1 MRIRLFTLLIGAL
14 SFAATGQASII
25 FRPNEKVKYVAPG
38 EEEVSGNAQHLYDI
52 AQEAEKKGNTG
63 RAIKAY
69 TTLLRKYPH
78 DTLAPTAC
86 YRAGQL
92 LEQKHDYI
100 HAANTYRILVEKF
113 PNSPHFDE
121 AMEAQFRIGEMYL
134 SGKKTKLLG
143 IPIAT
148 SMERA
153 VEIFAAIVRT
163 APYGIY
169 TARAQFDIGLARQKQ
184 HANDAAIQA
193 YQAVIDK
200 FPNEAIA
207 ADAQYQIGYIWYEAA
222 RRGTNDRGA
231 TEKAQTGFQDFLFR
245 YPKSEKVAQARENL
259 DHLQEKSTGDAMKI
273 AKFYDKKKA
282 YRAAVIYYNEVI
294 HEQPG
299 SAASAEA
306 QKRVDEI
313 RAKVGPTALQPAVNV
328 PQQKKKQVASRG
340 SSGNTRPAFRNSDAE
355 VAPLPPPEQDSN
367 LPPPASLSPPTT
379 TAPEPSPNPESS
391 PAPEASATPGPSA
404 APDSAASPAP

>member
-1 MRIRLFTLLIGAL
+1 MRIRLFTLVIGAISL
-14 SFAATGQASII
+14 ATAGEASII

-38 EEEVSGNAQHLYDI
+38 EEEVSGNAQHLYEI
-52 AQEAEKKGNTG
+52 AQEAEKKGNNG

-92 LEQKHDYI
+92 LEEKRDYI

-113 PNSPHFDE
+113 PNSPHFEE

-134 SGKKTKLLG
+134 SGKKVKLLG
-143 IPIAT
+143 IPFAT
-148 SMERA
+148 SMDRA
-153 VEIFAAIVRT
+153 IEIFAAIVRT
-163 APYGIY
+163 APFGKY
-169 TARAQFDIGLARQKQ
+169 TARAQFDIGLAREKQ
-184 HANDAAIQA
+184 HVNDAAIQA

-200 FPNEAIA
+200 FPNDPIA

-222 RRGTNDRGA
+222 RRGTNDRA
-231 TEKAQTGFQDFLFR
+231 AVEKAQTGFEDFLFR
-245 YPKSEKVAQARENL
+245 YPKSEKAAQARENIA
-259 DHLQEKSTGDAMKI
+259 HLQQKSIGDAMKI

-294 HEQPG
+294 HDQPG

-313 RAKVGPTALQPAVNV
+313 RAKVGPTALQPAVSV
-328 PQQKKKQVASRG
+328 EQKKKQVASRG
-340 SSGNTRPAFRNSDAE
+340 SSGNAHPAFHNSDAE

-379 TAPEPSPNPESS
+379 TAPEPSPNPQSS
-391 PAPEASATPGPSA
+391 PAPEASATPDPSA